1 MWQVLFLYKYV
12 WVLFL
17 TVCLELIHIELSDV
31 VAVLLNLAL
40 SVVHEDYETLL
51 EEVCVALYEI
61 VGQFFSLCRRL
72 QLIILEF
79 RIQ

>member
-51 EEVCVALYEI
+51 EEVCVALYVLKKE
-61 VGQFFSLCRRL
+61 VRHDDVCCHLV
-72 QLIILEF
+72 EVT
-79 RIQ
+79 